1 MLASY
6 LSPSRLGVTGSVEF
20 ALHKL
25 WGSCPRRKNKPCL
38 RAVPIG
44 QEDHGTIR
52 HIDDVRMG
60 LSDAVNI
67 RMTLLTSD

>member
-38 RAVPIG
+38 GAVPG
-44 QEDHGTIR
+44 WSFAAQR
-52 HIDDVRMG
+52 PMFSAAALQG
-60 LSDAVNI
+60 L
-67 RMTLLTSD
+67 LGKELEQKQG